1 MGSPLSSIV
10 ADLVM
15 QDLEESILNS
25 LNIRPPL
32 YYRYVDDII
41 LSAPEEEAYIHNIF
55 KKFNSYH
62 HRLKFT
68 MEIESLSFLDIIL
81 NIKNNKIITD

>member
-1 MGSPLSSIV
+1 
-10 ADLVM
+10 
-15 QDLEESILNS
+15 LEENILNS

-32 YYRYVDDII
+32 YYRYVCDRYVYDDII
-41 LSAPEEEAYIHNIF
+41 LSASEEEIHNIF

-68 MEIESLSFLDIIL
+68 IETKVNRRFSFLDITL
-81 NIKNNKIITD
+81 NIKNNY

>member
-1 MGSPLSSIV
+1 MGSLLSPIV

-15 QDLEESILNS
+15 QDLKENILNS

-32 YYRYVDDII
+32 YYRYVDDI
-41 LSAPEEEAYIHNIF
+41 LSALEEEIHNIF

-68 MEIESLSFLDIIL
+68 MEIEVNRRL
-81 NIKNNKIITD
+81 NFFDFKHKKITK